1 MGGGEAATN
10 SARSADSYA
19 EYLAA
24 AAAAAAALTS
34 GDGRSP
40 GSLANLVTC
49 FMRGVGICGFS
60 DSGICTTHTHN
71 PNSTHRHHFCLSLS
85 KPRTEN
91 VIGSNSISKS
101 EC

>member
-1 MGGGEAATN
+1 MTGPSRGEEGEAEEEFGGDGRGEAATN
-10 SARSADSYA
+10 SAPSADSYA

-24 AAAAAAALTS
+24 AAAAAALTR

-60 DSGICTTHTHN
+60 DGGICTAHTHT
-71 PNSTHRHHFCLSLS
+71 STSPTR
-85 KPRTEN
+85 RTDAIF
-91 VIGSNSISKS
+91 VYP
-101 EC
+101 

>member
-10 SARSADSYA
+10 SLRSADSYA

-24 AAAAAAALTS
+24 AAAAAALTR

-60 DSGICTTHTHN
+60 GSGICTTHTN
-71 PNSTHRHHFCLSLS
+71 PTQHTDTIFVY
-85 KPRTEN
+85 P
-91 VIGSNSISKS
+91 
-101 EC
+101 